1 MIEDF
6 ASCPGATL
14 LEAMEALGMDQKDL
28 ATRTSISREAFH
40 SMMEGADPMNHHM
53 AHALEKVFNVPS
65 DFWLR
70 LEFNYRN
77 HLRGMNG

>member
-14 LEAMEALGMDQKDL
+14 REAMEAIGMDQNDL
-28 ATRTSISREAFH
+28 AERTGISPDTIH
-40 SMMEGADPMNHHM
+40 SVMEGTDPVNHDM
-53 AHALEKVFNVPS
+53 AYALEKVFNVPS

-77 HLRGMNG
+77 HLSGMIG